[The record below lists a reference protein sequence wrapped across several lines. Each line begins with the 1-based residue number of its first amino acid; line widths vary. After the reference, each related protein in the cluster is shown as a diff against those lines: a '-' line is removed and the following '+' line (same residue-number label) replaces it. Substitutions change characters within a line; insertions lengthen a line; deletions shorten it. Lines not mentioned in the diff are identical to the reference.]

1 MKRLHVSLS
10 VENLDRSIAFYATL
24 FDAEPTVRKNDY
36 AKWMLEDPR
45 VNFAISTRE
54 CGAKGVNHLG
64 IQTDE
69 SEELAEITKRLHAA
83 GEAALEQDAAN
94 CCYAVSDKT
103 WVEDPSGV
111 QWETFH
117 THGEITTFG
126 ADSAPID
133 FSKAKAKAEASAEK
147 CCG

>member
-10 VENLDRSIAFYATL
+10 VKDLEQSIAFYATL
-24 FDAEPTVRKNDY
+24 FDAEPTVRKQDY

-45 VNFAISTRE
+45 VNFSITARA
-54 CGAKGVNHLG
+54 CGEVGVNHLG
-64 IQTDE
+64 IQTDQ
-69 SEELAEITKRLHAA
+69 SQELAEITERLHAA
-83 GEAALEQDAAN
+83 GEAALQQKAAN

-133 FSKAKAKAEASAEK
+133 FTEAKADATAAEGK